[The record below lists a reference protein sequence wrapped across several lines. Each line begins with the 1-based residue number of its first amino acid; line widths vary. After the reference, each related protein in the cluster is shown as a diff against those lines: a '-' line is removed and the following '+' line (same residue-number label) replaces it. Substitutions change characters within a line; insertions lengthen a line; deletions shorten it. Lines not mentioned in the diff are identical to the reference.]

1 MGPRMSVSIAPR
13 FVVPSLRA
21 RFLQR
26 WIHNVEIHEE
36 PWRGRFFAALP
47 AGVRAEIEGASPN
60 AWLPV
65 DHHVTLADVL
75 YEAFGPA
82 RAHDYYRR
90 EFVASLARPP
100 FESLALAGARVFG
113 MTPAA
118 FLRWSG
124 RVYQT
129 VFQDCGSLRGEVM
142 GPGLGKF
149 IYERLPAKVAA
160 SDPWFASA
168 QGSMYG
174 IFDFV
179 GKPGVVRVDKSRRGE
194 GRLELV
200 LEWTP

>member
-1 MGPRMSVSIAPR
+1 MPVSIAPR
-13 FVVPSLRA
+13 PIVPSLRA
-21 RFLQR
+21 RYLQR
-26 WIHNVEIHEE
+26 WLQNVAVQEE
-36 PWRGRFFAALP
+36 PWRGRFFAAVP
-47 AGVRAEIEGASPN
+47 VPVRAEIERALPN
-60 AWLPV
+60 DWLPV
-65 DHHVTLADVL
+65 EHHVTLAVVL

-90 EFVASLARPP
+90 DFVASLARPP
-100 FESLALAGARVFG
+100 FASLVKTGARVLG
-113 MTPAA
+113 MTPAS

-124 RVYQT
+124 RVYENI
-129 VFQDCGSLRGEVM
+129 FQECGSLHGEVIA
-142 GPGLGKF
+142 PGLGKLV
-149 IYERLPAKVAA
+149 YERLPAVVAA

-179 GKPGVVRVDKSRRGE
+179 GKSGVVRLDKSRRAE

>member
-1 MGPRMSVSIAPR
+1 MPASIAPR
-13 FVVPSLRA
+13 PNVPTVPSLRA
-21 RFLQR
+21 RYLQR
-26 WIHNVEIHEE
+26 WIQNVAAYEE
-36 PWRGRFFAALP
+36 PWRGRFFAVLP
-47 AGVRAEIEGASPN
+47 ADVRAEIERASPN
-60 AWLPV
+60 DWLPM

-75 YEAFGPA
+75 YEAFGPP

-100 FESLALAGARVFG
+100 FASLVTTGARVLG
-113 MTPAA
+113 LTPAA

-124 RVYQT
+124 RVHET
-129 VFQDCGSLRGEVM
+129 IFQGCGSLRGEVM
-142 GPGLGKF
+142 APGLGKF
-149 IYERLPAKVAA
+149 IYEGLPPKAAA

-174 IFDFV
+174 IYDFL
-179 GKPGVVRVDKSRRGE
+179 GKTGVVRIDKSRRAE